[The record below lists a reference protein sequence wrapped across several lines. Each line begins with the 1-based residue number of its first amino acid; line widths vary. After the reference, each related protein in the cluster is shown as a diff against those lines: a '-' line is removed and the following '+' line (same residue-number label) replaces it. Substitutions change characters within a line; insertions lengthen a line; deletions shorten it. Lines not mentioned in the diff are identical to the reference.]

1 MHVIMETMR
10 TIKNAYG
17 KLFLVSEYVNLLMY
31 VYVVHINACKFVF
44 NLVLLIN
51 IDLLILQLYLWSADD
66 LCLS

>member
-10 TIKNAYG
+10 TIG
-17 KLFLVSEYVNLLMY
+17 KLFCGVVSEYVNLLMY
-31 VYVVHINACKFVF
+31 VYAVHINACKFVF